1 MPREVV
7 KEEVLTIP
15 QVKKLLEQ
23 REKDGELSYLQRL
36 TYDYTVKLSKIS
48 PEKAEELLNRLKA
61 DGISPA
67 IAAQIVNIMPK
78 TVDELRTIFASETRP
93 YLPSEL
99 EKILTVLNSFRE

>member
-7 KEEVLTIP
+7 KEEVLTLP

-23 REKDGELSYLQRL
+23 RGKEGELSYLQRL
-36 TYDYTVKLSKIS
+36 TYDYAVKLSKLS

-61 DGISPA
+61 EGLSPEIS
-67 IAAQIVNIMPK
+67 AQIVNIMPK

-99 EKILTVLNSFRE
+99 EKILTIVNSFRE